1 MSSPILQAGG
11 WTDARI
17 SSLTMLKTH
26 CLEERDHAQQA
37 EPSFELDQ
45 ESAARQTF
53 QEKSDNNPYRSSY
66 GSPNALARKR
76 PLFIGRLAPGRG
88 GRH

>member
-26 CLEERDHAQQA
+26 CLDERDHALQA

-45 ESAARQTF
+45 ECAARQAF
-53 QEKSDNNPYRSSY
+53 QEKSDNGHHRRSY
-66 GSPNALARKR
+66 GPPIAFARR
-76 PLFIGRLAPGRG
+76 RLVIYRTF
-88 GRH
+88 